1 MAHNLNNIIVD
12 RVLRGVF
19 SDKDDNIIFSLNQIQ
34 DLSMN
39 QTSESQE
46 ILDAMGVSIME
57 LMRSKALEVSANNAI
72 YDFGLLAAQYG
83 TEKVE
88 VGSEMTVPAMETI
101 EVGSAAADATTID
114 IYLEHTPI
122 EDPTA
127 VYALNNDS
135 TLGAKYEAGTA
146 AADGVFAYVKEAEVV
161 DKEGNPVTD
170 KDGNHIKK
178 PKITLP
184 KSAANTDVFIM
195 YEYNTENAIEV
206 VNSANNFAKI
216 GKMTFEI
223 LAYDVCDPET
233 KLFGY
238 LVLPRF
244 QLSNDFDWAIGGDS
258 QQHAFSG
265 KAHVDY
271 CQKNKEMCRVVIVDD

>member
-19 SDKDDNIIFSLNQIQ
+19 SDKNDNIIFSLNQIQ

-46 ILDAMGVSIME
+46 ILDALGVSIME

-83 TEKVE
+83 TEKVVADKE
-88 VGSEMTVPAMETI
+88 NKVVTPHMETFAVPA
-101 EVGSAAADATTID
+101 ADENGKLMHTLD
-114 IYLEHTPI
+114 HTPVKA
-122 EDPTA
+122 PTA
-127 VYALNNDS
+127 VYALNLDS
-135 TLGAKYEAGTA
+135 TLGVKYEFDTA
-146 AADGVFAYVKEAEVV
+146 ATPATADAPAKFAYADGKIEVPTGFGSGDEFFV
-161 DKEGNPVTD
+161 
-170 KDGNHIKK
+170 
-178 PKITLP
+178 
-184 KSAANTDVFIM
+184 M
-195 YEYNTENAIEV
+195 YEYETTNAIEV
-206 VNSANNFAKI
+206 VNSANNFAKM

-238 LVLPRF
+238 LILDRF

-271 CQKNKEMCRVVIVDD
+271 CSRDKKMCRVVIIDDEE